1 MVCGAVYKC
10 SVAHVCSRSVRMSKL
25 LFTPPHA
32 WVGTFF
38 YSLFFYLFPF
48 PLQHFLGDVEKLII
62 SLKSINTDC
71 KNKNNNKQFATC
83 QPGYLKKV
91 RFGFTL
97 KCRSVDQ
104 WRTKR
109 DTRNSKILTKSNAA
123 ASAAA
128 TCHMNLK
135 LSR

>member
-1 MVCGAVYKC
+1 MG
-10 SVAHVCSRSVRMSKL
+10 
-25 LFTPPHA
+25 
-32 WVGTFF
+32 W
-38 YSLFFYLFPF
+38 YLFLFAFLLPLSI

-109 DTRNSKILTKSNAA
+109 DTRNSKNLTKSNAA

-135 LSR
+135 LSRCSYSAATALEMPLLLAVIVTCCCSI